1 MKITSVN
8 LSIKKWFLLL
18 LFFGITSIAPASVA
32 NDDSIEGFEDSRMLL
47 EHHYGPEIAD
57 DVTNLLDNHY
67 QQIEEYIAANGFEE
81 FRIPEGGTFPHEF
94 LHAVAFVRIALMPS
108 AERALYFQNLPEAL
122 NMSASG
128 FAEIQTLLDL
138 ENLRD
143 RVVHW
148 DISIRTLRILRR
160 CDLISDE
167 EWQYV
172 HAALDE

>member
-1 MKITSVN
+1 MNITSIN
-8 LSIKKWFLLL
+8 LFIEKWVSLL

-32 NDDSIEGFEDSRMLL
+32 NDDNIDGFENSRTLL
-47 EHHYGPEIAD
+47 EHHYGPEIANEVVD
-57 DVTNLLDNHY
+57 LLDNHY
-67 QQIEEYIAANGFEE
+67 QQIKSYIAINGFEE
-81 FRIPEGGTFPHEF
+81 FRIPESGTFPPEF

-108 AERALYFQNLPEAL
+108 AERALYFQNLPESL

-128 FAEIQTLLDL
+128 FAGIQTLLDL
-138 ENLRD
+138 ENLKD

-160 CDLISDE
+160 CDLIADE
-167 EWQYV
+167 EWQHV